1 MVRTEK
7 DKKWNIVKDITVKI
21 TSGLNSQ
28 DYEKVWTLLQ
38 DLLKEIEKAKTLIEK
53 EGYPPLFLRSLKKI
67 NDEMNELNK
76 DPEAKKKIKMKKH
89 SATAFNTMS
98 QKLKK
103 IYPDFEEK
111 ITELL
116 AKGEEEESEEEES

>member
-1 MVRTEK
+1 
-7 DKKWNIVKDITVKI
+7 
-21 TSGLNSQ
+21 
-28 DYEKVWTLLQ
+28 
-38 DLLKEIEKAKTLIEK
+38 
-53 EGYPPLFLRSLKKI
+53 
-67 NDEMNELNK
+67 
-76 DPEAKKKIKMKKH
+76 
-89 SATAFNTMS
+89 MS